1 MASEIDYNGEE
12 VIIDGGINWVLPK
25 LGLFLMVMLT

>member
-1 MASEIDYNGEE
+1 MSPEIDFSGEE